1 MEPQISDTKTA
12 ADKGQSI
19 TPPTRPPSLAAARD
33 QVLLSSAKKALRNLE
48 HGQLRITMPS
58 GVSAVIGGPAETEA
72 ALELHSLN
80 VIWRAMRR
88 GTLGFAESYI
98 DGSVRTENLGEVFR
112 FFLRNFDNLDS
123 AGKGWFKARLPD
135 RLAHRM
141 RANTRQGSRR
151 NIAEHYDLGNAFY
164 AEWLDPGMAY
174 SSALFQNADL
184 DLEAAQAA
192 KNAAVLKALDIK
204 PGHKVLEIGCGWG
217 GLAELMVEAGA
228 HVTGLTLSKQQLA
241 YARKRLGTNAGSNP
255 GQMSGQRPERGTAEI
270 RFQDYR
276 DVQGKFDRIVSV
288 EMIEAVG
295 ESHWPAYFEKISK
308 SLKPD
313 GRAVLQAITISED
326 CFETYR
332 RHPDFIQRY
341 IFPGGM
347 LPTIEIMQDQARR
360 QNMEF
365 HEEIRFGRDYAE
377 TLRIWKDRFNAAWPR
392 IEKLGFDERFQ
403 RMWNYYLTYCEIGFD
418 DGIIDVGIYTMDKR

>member
-12 ADKGQSI
+12 AENRDAT
-19 TPPTRPPSLAAARD
+19 TPPTRPPSIAAARD
-33 QVLLSSAKKALRNLE
+33 QLLLATAKKALGNLD

-58 GVSAVIGGPAETEA
+58 GVHAVIGGASETEA
-72 ALELHSLN
+72 AIELSSLN

-88 GTLGFAESYI
+88 GTLGFAESYM
-98 DGSVRTENLGEVFR
+98 DGSVRTDNLGEVFR
-112 FFLRNFDNLDS
+112 FFLTNFDQLDH

-151 NIAEHYDLGNAFY
+151 NIAEHYDLGNDFY

-184 DLEAAQAA
+184 NLEAAQAA
-192 KNAAVLKALDIK
+192 KNAAVLEALDIR
-204 PGHKVLEIGCGWG
+204 PGDRVLEIGCGWG
-217 GLAELMVEAGA
+217 GLADLMATAGA
-228 HVTGLTLSKQQLA
+228 HVTGVTLSNEQLS
-241 YARKRLGTNAGSNP
+241 YARKRLGGHKGPGS
-255 GQMSGQRPERGTAEI
+255 AEI

-276 DVQGKFDRIVSV
+276 DVQGQFDRIVSV

-295 ESHWPAYFEKISK
+295 ESHWPAYFEKILQ
-308 SLKPD
+308 SLKPG

-326 CFETYR
+326 CFDTYR

-347 LPTIEIMQDQARR
+347 LPTIEIMREQAHR
-360 QNMEF
+360 QAMTFN
-365 HEEIRFGRDYAE
+365 EEIRFGRDYAE
-377 TLRIWKDRFNAAWPR
+377 TLRIWRSRFNEAWPR
-392 IEKLGFDERFQ
+392 IAALGFDERFY
-403 RMWNYYLTYCEIGFD
+403 RMWNYYLTYCEVGFD